1 MGEIFNAL
9 EVLNRTMNL
18 GLSSHQLLGAEMGFK
33 SALAMQGNPDPTH
46 SLPTD
51 AVELA
56 QGYEVV
62 ATLRP
67 RAEKLSLE
75 QLSTFA
81 QHEVNKPRITVD
93 AAMLTHIGT
102 ALQATSNFGE
112 TIHRAPTAGI
122 RTIVEGHAGLAEPQG

>member
-9 EVLNRTMNL
+9 EVLNRTMDL
-18 GLSSHQLLGAEMGFK
+18 GLSPQQLLGAEMGFK
-33 SALAMQGNPDPTH
+33 SALAMQGNPDPTAA
-46 SLPTD
+46 LPTD

-81 QHEVNKPRITVD
+81 QTEVSKPRITVD
-93 AAMLTHIGT
+93 KETLTHIDT
-102 ALQATSNFGE
+102 SLKATSKFSE

-122 RTIVEGHAGLAEPQG
+122 RTIAEGHAGLAEPKG